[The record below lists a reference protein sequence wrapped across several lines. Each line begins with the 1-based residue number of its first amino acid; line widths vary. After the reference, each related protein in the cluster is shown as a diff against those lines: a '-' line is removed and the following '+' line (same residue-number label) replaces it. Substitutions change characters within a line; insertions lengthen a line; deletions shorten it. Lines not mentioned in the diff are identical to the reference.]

1 MEVFRRIGNNV
12 LIFDENKCAVLSV
25 LRKKVII
32 FDDRLNI
39 PLRYSILP

>member
-12 LIFDENKCAVLSV
+12 WIFGENKCAV

-32 FDDRLNI
+32 FDNRLNI